1 MTECTLCF
9 HHCQLEEGQIGFC
22 RGRQNIHGS
31 LVSLNAGRF
40 SSVALDPIEKKP
52 FLHFYP
58 GSMILS
64 LGSTGCNL
72 RCPFCQNHEISMAA
86 PDSVP
91 MKSLSAQQ
99 IVALAQGLKPK
110 GNIGIAFTY
119 NEPLINFEFIL
130 ETFSLAKEHDL
141 KTVLVTNGTIE
152 PDYLEILLPVTD
164 ALNIDLKGFTQKF
177 YDQLSGNLDS
187 VKKTIELASKTS
199 HVEVTTLVIPGK
211 NDSDED
217 MEEECR
223 WLASVDPDIPL
234 HLSRFFPRYRWD
246 DLPMTP
252 ITTLKR
258 LEAIAKHHLH
268 HVHLGNV

>member
-9 HHCQLEEGQIGFC
+9 HHCRLEERQIGFC
-22 RGRQNIHGS
+22 RGRQNIQGRI
-31 LVSLNAGRF
+31 LSLNGGRF
-40 SSVALDPIEKKP
+40 SCIALDPIEKKP
-52 FLHFYP
+52 FLHFHP

-72 RCPFCQNHEISMAA
+72 RCPFCQNHEISMAEA
-86 PDSVP
+86 GSIPV
-91 MKSLSAQQ
+91 KALSASE
-99 IVALAQGLKPK
+99 IINLAEGLKSK

-130 ETFSLAKEHDL
+130 ETFTLAKEHDL

-152 PDYLEILLPVTD
+152 PETLEMLLPVTD
-164 ALNIDLKGFTQKF
+164 ALNIDLKGFTQAF
-177 YDQLSGNLDS
+177 YDQLSGNLES
-187 VKKTIELASKTS
+187 VKITIEMASETS

-211 NDSDED
+211 NDSEKEMDA
-217 MEEECR
+217 ECR
-223 WLASVDPDIPL
+223 WLASIDPTIPL

-246 DLPMTP
+246 DLEVTP
-252 ITTLKR
+252 VSTLKR
-258 LEAIAKHHLH
+258 LEAIAKRHLI